1 MSVLIAKDLVR
12 EPLYVIVP
20 VSNAWRWKSR
30 YKHTD
35 RALKHFHDSGA
46 VIILVEHSFNR
57 RESVY
62 ADSGMDGTPAN
73 CGIIG
78 SDPKFRHR
86 YINVRS
92 SSELWLKESLINRGA
107 QELPFDWQQVGWF
120 DSDVHFVRPNWVG
133 EAIQKLQH
141 YDFLQ
146 PFSQARD
153 LGPNYEMLPED
164 YPHANGVSFVQS
176 WKDGDLAQN
185 LAFKNP
191 STQTV
196 AAVPKSILD
205 DLAALGA
212 DAQRIAADVAQITR
226 DIEDPYYGGD
236 GPRRV
241 FPGLAFC
248 CTRKAW
254 DGVGGLIDFAI
265 WGGGDWAMSHA
276 LVGRRE
282 GMMHSGL
289 HPNYKSMTTEWANR
303 ADKHIRQNVGVM
315 EGTLFHH
322 WHGKKTVRGY
332 GEKHRI
338 LARVGF
344 DPLRHLKRD
353 SQGLYQLHDDGSDTF
368 TQVRDEM
375 RRIAKE
381 RNEDSID
388 I

>member
-1 MSVLIAKDLVR
+1 MPVLISRDIVR

-46 VIILVEHSFNR
+46 VIYLVEAAFNR
-57 RESVY
+57 REAVF

-86 YINVRS
+86 YIALRS
-92 SSELWLKESLINRGA
+92 PSELWLKECLINHGV
-107 QELPFDWQQVGWF
+107 QHLPWDWQQVAWL
-120 DSDVHFVRPNWVG
+120 DSDIHFVRPNWVG
-133 EAIQKLQH
+133 ECIQKLQH
-141 YDFLQ
+141 YDFIQ

-153 LGPNYEMLPED
+153 LGPNYEMLPEN

-176 WKDGDLAQN
+176 WKDGDLAEN
-185 LAFKNP
+185 LSFKKP
-191 STQTV
+191 VTQTV
-196 AAVPKSILD
+196 TAVPQTILA

-212 DAQRIAADVAQITR
+212 DAKKIAADVAKITR
-226 DIEDPYYGGD
+226 DIEDPYYGGE

-241 FPGLAFC
+241 FPGLVWAA
-248 CTRKAW
+248 TRKAW
-254 DGVGGLIDFAI
+254 NDVGGLIDFAI
-265 WGGGDWAMSHA
+265 WGGADWAMAHA
-276 LVGRRE
+276 LVGRRQ

-289 HPNYKSMTTEWANR
+289 HPNYKAMTTEWADR
-303 ADKHIRQNVGVM
+303 ADKHIRHNVGVM
-315 EGTLFHH
+315 DGAIFHS
-322 WHGKKTVRGY
+322 WHGKKTSRGY

-344 DPLRHLKRD
+344 DPIRHLKRD
-353 SQGLYQLHDDGSDTF
+353 SQGLYQLHDDGSATF
-368 TQVRDEM
+368 TELRDEM
-375 RRIAKE
+375 RRIAHE
-381 RNEDSID
+381 RNEDSTD